1 MLVSLLR
8 QMAPQG
14 DDKPRTTVPLRRL
27 PARKEPS
34 RLGILADPTLLA
46 IFERLAEGPLA
57 VMDLASAF
65 PISRPAVSQHLRALK
80 NAGLVIDRRFGNRRV
95 YRLDPVG
102 VAALRAYVDRFCDR
116 ALEAVKSDAEVLEG
130 GFS

>member
-1 MLVSLLR
+1 
-8 QMAPQG
+8 
-14 DDKPRTTVPLRRL
+14 
-27 PARKEPS
+27 
-34 RLGILADPTLLA
+34 
-46 IFERLAEGPLA
+46 
-57 VMDLASAF
+57 MDLASAF